1 MAAKG
6 IVKIADYDPMWPA
19 IYAKERDRIL
29 VATENRL
36 LAIEHVGSTAVP
48 GFSKADNR
56 YNGRSLETLRRQRVY
71 CAP

>member
-48 GFSKADNR
+48 GFSKADN
-56 YNGRSLETLRRQRVY
+56 
-71 CAP
+71 